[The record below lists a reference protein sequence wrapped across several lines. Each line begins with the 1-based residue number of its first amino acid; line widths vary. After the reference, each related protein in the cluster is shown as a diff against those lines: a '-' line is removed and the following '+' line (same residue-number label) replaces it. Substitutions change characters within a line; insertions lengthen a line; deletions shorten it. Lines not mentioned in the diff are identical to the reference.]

1 MVKVRVETYTYK
13 RSLSTHMGLYII
25 LKKISKID
33 KVTRKGGSNSY
44 MKRGT
49 G

>member
-1 MVKVRVETYTYK
+1 MVKVRVETYTSK

-25 LKKISKID
+25 LKISKID
-33 KVTRKGGSNSY
+33 KVTRKGESNSY